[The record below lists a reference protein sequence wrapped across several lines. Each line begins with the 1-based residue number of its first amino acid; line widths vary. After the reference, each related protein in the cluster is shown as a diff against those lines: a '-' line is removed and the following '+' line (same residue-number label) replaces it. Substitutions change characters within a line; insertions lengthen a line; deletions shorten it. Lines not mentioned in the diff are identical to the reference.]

1 MRLHSI
7 IKNKKFLIQWLLL
20 LMVLFFLS
28 ALVALNLYINHQR
41 TLERESDRLKTQARV
56 LAENIQSQ
64 LGAANSA
71 LQAAA
76 DKLRHSQN
84 KQQLSDI
91 QLQLKVIADSIPGV
105 SYVGILDADGKLLY
119 SNIPQYIGQNFAYR
133 PYFSAVKTQPSENT
147 LYISSPFKNKLN
159 EYVISVSCMVANPDG
174 SFNGM
179 VTVTLDPKY
188 FTTLMRSVL
197 YAPDMW
203 DAIAHSDGE
212 LFLMQPPH
220 EMLYGTNMSRPGSMF
235 SQHSASGKIAT
246 VFAGNVQ
253 VTQEFRLIAQHTV
266 QAGAWGADNTLVAAV
281 SRDYDAVLEEWRH
294 DLMMQLSL
302 LLVIYVISIFSLHA
316 YHRRQHVLQQQAR
329 QAQALANRLSLALD
343 HIPAYIYMKNLQ
355 HQYVYAN
362 KPTLELF
369 NCSAEELIGS
379 DDARFFPPGTVAQ
392 LNEIDTRVFETR
404 LDNSE
409 QVVSFDENGQQRV
422 YWEVKTPIYDD
433 HHPDKLWGL
442 CGISTDITTL
452 KHQEAALRES
462 ERRFHSTFASAPI
475 GMAIVSLDGQF
486 LQVNAALADIVGY
499 SIEDLQKKTFQQIS
513 YPEDLQ
519 IDLVQ
524 FEQLRDGL
532 IKNYQLEKRY
542 FHYKGNL
549 IWVLLSVSAVRD
561 EDDKALYFIAQIQDI
576 TERKYLMDRL
586 ANQARVDYLT
596 NLSNRRYFM
605 EQAEAELNRAL
616 RYGSPLALLMID
628 IDHFKNINDSYGHK
642 TGDMVLQ
649 KMSDLLKQ
657 SLREVDVLGRIGG
670 EEFAILLP
678 ESRLENA
685 IEVAERLRV
694 QIANSKLLEGQ
705 AETLRFTVSIGVA
718 MLDSANQN
726 LDALFNQAD
735 EALYKAKNSGR
746 NCVCVAAE

>member
-1 MRLHSI
+1 
-7 IKNKKFLIQWLLL
+7 
-20 LMVLFFLS
+20 
-28 ALVALNLYINHQR
+28 
-41 TLERESDRLKTQARV
+41 
-56 LAENIQSQ
+56 
-64 LGAANSA
+64 
-71 LQAAA
+71 
-76 DKLRHSQN
+76 
-84 KQQLSDI
+84 
-91 QLQLKVIADSIPGV
+91 
-105 SYVGILDADGKLLY
+105 
-119 SNIPQYIGQNFAYR
+119 
-133 PYFSAVKTQPSENT
+133 
-147 LYISSPFKNKLN
+147 
-159 EYVISVSCMVANPDG
+159 
-174 SFNGM
+174 
-179 VTVTLDPKY
+179 
-188 FTTLMRSVL
+188 
-197 YAPDMW
+197 
-203 DAIAHSDGE
+203 
-212 LFLMQPPH
+212 
-220 EMLYGTNMSRPGSMF
+220 
-235 SQHSASGKIAT
+235 
-246 VFAGNVQ
+246 
-253 VTQEFRLIAQHTV
+253 FRLIAQHTV
-266 QAGAWGADNTLVAAV
+266 QAGVWGADNTLVAAV

-302 LLVIYVISIFSLHA
+302 LLVIYVTSIFSLHA
-316 YHRRQHVLQQQAR
+316 YHRRQYVLQQQAR

-379 DDARFFPPGTVAQ
+379 DDTRFFPPETVAQ

-404 LDNSE
+404 QDNSE

-433 HHPDKLWGL
+433 HDPEKLWGL
-442 CGISTDITTL
+442 CGISSDITTL

-462 ERRFHSTFASAPI
+462 EKRFHSTFASAPI
-475 GMAIVSLDGQF
+475 GMAIVGLDGRF

-499 SIEDLQKKTFQQIS
+499 SIEALQKKTFQQIT

-519 IDLVQ
+519 TDLVQ

-542 FHYKGNL
+542 FHNKGNL

-586 ANQARVDYLT
+586 SNQARVDYLT

-694 QIANSKLLEGQ
+694 QIANAKLLEAHGQ
-705 AETLRFTVSIGVA
+705 ALRCTVSVGVA
-718 MLDSANQN
+718 MLDNPNKN

>member
-159 EYVISVSCMVANPDG
+159 EYVISVSRMVANPDG